1 MAHPNHPHWPTVLD
15 KYKDTKM
22 LKHTIEIAKQKHVG
36 MVKVSFRDGWTSY
49 VNISDVVL
57 LANNRV
63 RVGTTRCACSK
74 IKSIQ
79 DGSEIYYRGTK

>member
-1 MAHPNHPHWPTVLD
+1 MLNHG
-15 KYKDTKM
+15 
-22 LKHTIEIAKQKHVG
+22 IEIAKRKHVG

-63 RVGTTRCACSK
+63 RVGTKRCACSK

-79 DGSEIYYRGTK
+79 DGSEIYAK

>member
-1 MAHPNHPHWPTVLD
+1 MLNHA
-15 KYKDTKM
+15 
-22 LKHTIEIAKQKHVG
+22 IEIAKRKHAG

-63 RVGTTRCACSK
+63 RVGTKRCACSK
-74 IKSIQ
+74 VKSIQ
-79 DGSEIYYRGTK
+79 DGSDIYAK